1 MHQIR
6 RLKTVSG
13 VRISGVQKVKL
24 PVVSLCAAILVSAC
38 ATTDPGQNERS
49 ALYQR
54 NAGTPT
60 ASFTYSRDKLQ
71 WRVLSDNSLA
81 VWINPDQAS
90 LVEFRN
96 GCPGLRWAREISIS
110 NANKTVT
117 AGIDSVRILSPL
129 PDRKSCKIS
138 TIRPLNLQAINDG
151 RRDLREAEMVE
162 RSSDAANQ

>member
-1 MHQIR
+1 
-6 RLKTVSG
+6 
-13 VRISGVQKVKL
+13 VKL
-24 PVVSLCAAILVSAC
+24 AVASLCTAILISAC
-38 ATTDPGQNERS
+38 ATTEPGQNERS

-110 NANKTVT
+110 NSNKTVT
-117 AGIDSVRILSPL
+117 AGVDSVR
-129 PDRKSCKIS
+129 
-138 TIRPLNLQAINDG
+138 IRPLNLQAINDG

>member
-1 MHQIR
+1 M
-6 RLKTVSG
+6 
-13 VRISGVQKVKL
+13 KL
-24 PVVSLCAAILVSAC
+24 PVASLCIAILINAC
-38 ATTDPGQNERS
+38 ASTDAGQKERS

-54 NAGTPT
+54 NAGAPVP
-60 ASFTYSRDKLQ
+60 SFSYSSDKLQ

-81 VWINPDQAS
+81 VWIQMDQAS

-117 AGIDSVRILSPL
+117 AGVDSVRILSPL

-138 TIRPLNLQAINDG
+138 TIRPLDLQAINDA
-151 RRDLREAEMVE
+151 RRDLREAQMVE
-162 RSSDAANQ
+162 RSSDGTTE

>member
-1 MHQIR
+1 M
-6 RLKTVSG
+6 KSAVA
-13 VRISGVQKVKL
+13 
-24 PVVSLCAAILVSAC
+24 SLCTAILISAC
-38 ATTDPGQNERS
+38 ASTEPGQNERS

-60 ASFTYSRDKLQ
+60 ASFTYSSDKLQ

-81 VWINPDQAS
+81 VWIRPDQAS

-117 AGIDSVRILSPL
+117 AGVDSVRILSPL

-138 TIRPLNLQAINDG
+138 SIRPLNLQAINDG

-162 RSSDAANQ
+162 RSTEATTE

>member
-6 RLKTVSG
+6 RLNPVSG
-13 VRISGVQKVKL
+13 ARISGVQKVKL

-110 NANKTVT
+110 NSNKTVT
-117 AGIDSVRILSPL
+117 AGVDSVRILSPL
-129 PDRKSCKIS
+129 PDRKTCKIT

-162 RSSDAANQ
+162 RSSEDGT